1 MHKNTVKGSRIN
13 MEVTRTLSAI
23 VRELK
28 DPRISP
34 MTSIMR
40 AEVTKDLKYCKVY
53 VSVLGSDT
61 ERENT
66 LRGLKSASGFIR
78 NELARTVNLR
88 NTPELVFTSDTS
100 IAYGVRMSHLIDDVI
115 AEDERRDEER
125 EKDETED
132 AEAGVNQEEQE
143 KDGENGV

>member
-1 MHKNTVKGSRIN
+1 MHKNSVKGNRIN
-13 MEVTRTLSAI
+13 TEVARELSEI
-23 VRELK
+23 VRNLK

-53 VSVLGSDT
+53 VSVLGSDE

-66 LRGLKSASGFIR
+66 MRGLKSASGFIR

-88 NTPELVFTSDTS
+88 NTPELIFESDTS
-100 IAYGVRMSHLIDDVI
+100 IEYGVRMSHLIDDVI
-115 AEDERRDEER
+115 AEDER
-125 EKDETED
+125 KD
-132 AEAGVNQEEQE
+132 QE
-143 KDGENGV
+143 KEIQEGNGDTSDEFHSS

>member
-1 MHKNTVKGSRIN
+1 MHKNSVKGSRIN
-13 MEVTRTLSAI
+13 MEVTRTLSGI
-23 VRELK
+23 VRDLK

-34 MTSIMR
+34 MTSVMR

-66 LRGLKSASGFIR
+66 MRGLKSASGFIR
-78 NELARTVNLR
+78 NELARIVNLR
-88 NTPELVFTSDTS
+88 NTPELIFEADTS

-115 AEDERRDEER
+115 AEDERRDDER
-125 EKDETED
+125 EKEEKED
-132 AEAGVNQEEQE
+132 GEGSEDKEEQE
-143 KDGENGV
+143 NDGENGV